1 MRISDHRLYASC
13 RQLHVTVGCKCH
25 AGYMIA
31 FPSPCPVPP
40 PKSMHFI
47 SGPDSQW
54 DSEGEAVSGVRPG
67 WEVSPQRTASGDE
80 LRWYA
85 VHTRSRHEKLVAERL
100 QERGMTAF
108 LPLVKETHRWS
119 DRKKTV
125 ELPLF
130 SCYTFV
136 RMAPIPEDRLKVCQ
150 TNGVLQIVGP
160 RGEATAIPDEQIEA
174 VRILLNEHLP
184 WSEHP
189 FLKIGQRVRIR
200 GGAMDGVEGILLS
213 RDGDRTLVVSVD
225 VIQRSLAVRI
235 EGYDV
240 EPL

>member
-1 MRISDHRLYASC
+1 MSNSNVVIDE
-13 RQLHVTVGCKCH
+13 G
-25 AGYMIA
+25 IA
-31 FPSPCPVPP
+31 
-40 PKSMHFI
+40 
-47 SGPDSQW
+47 
-54 DSEGEAVSGVRPG
+54 
-67 WEVSPQRTASGDE
+67 E

-85 VHTRSRHEKLVAERL
+85 VHTRARHEKAVAQRL
-100 QERGMTAF
+100 RELGYVSF

-130 SCYTFV
+130 GCYVFV
-136 RMAPIPEDRLKVCQ
+136 QMTLGGKDRLSVSS
-150 TNGVLQIVGP
+150 TDGVLQIVGT
-160 RGEATAIPDEQIEA
+160 RGQGIAIPDEQIEA
-174 VRILLNEHLP
+174 VRLVMAEQLP

-200 GGAMDGVEGILLS
+200 GGAMDGIEGILLA
-213 RDGDRTLVVSVD
+213 RNGDRTLVISVD

-235 EGYDV
+235 EGYRV

>member
-1 MRISDHRLYASC
+1 MGGNR
-13 RQLHVTVGCKCH
+13 
-25 AGYMIA
+25 
-31 FPSPCPVPP
+31 P
-40 PKSMHFI
+40 
-47 SGPDSQW
+47 
-54 DSEGEAVSGVRPG
+54 SEGLSSQRIDSADGVH
-67 WEVSPQRTASGDE
+67 
-80 LRWYA
+80 WYA
-85 VHTRSRHEKLVAERL
+85 VHTRARHEKLVAERL
-100 QERGMTAF
+100 QERGLTAF

-136 RMAPIPEDRLKVCQ
+136 RMAANAEERLKVCQ
-150 TNGVLQIVGP
+150 THGVLQIVGP
-160 RGEATAIPDEQIEA
+160 RGEATPIPDEQIEA
-174 VRILLNEHLP
+174 VRVLLSEELP

-200 GGAMDGVEGILLS
+200 GGAMDGVEGILLA

-235 EGYDV
+235 EGYHV